1 VEHDFVTGMEC
12 DLDTFPSP
20 EELWGR
26 LVGGFK
32 FEDEKDETDALS
44 QYWQEVGGKAPRY
57 YQQVTINKAVNAVV
71 EGHNRILLTMATGT
85 GTTLVAFQIAWRL
98 WKSKRRK
105 RILYLADR
113 NALIDQAK
121 R

>member
-1 VEHDFVTGMEC
+1 MNEADTCPAMAKGSWSMEC

-26 LVGGFK
+26 LVGVVK

-57 YQQVTINKAVNAVV
+57 YQQVAINKAVNAVV
-71 EGHNRILLTMATGT
+71 ERGEVEPAFRRTLMPSILDR
-85 GTTLVAFQIAWRL
+85 AFKGEL
-98 WKSKRRK
+98 
-105 RILYLADR
+105 
-113 NALIDQAK
+113 
-121 R
+121 